1 MQEHCCG
8 ADKLFNLKE
17 AKRERKRYLRRG
29 AKSSTAAIIKRLSKD
44 LQRDST
50 LLDIGGGIGI
60 LGMELQK
67 RGVVQYTSVDASTG
81 YQKIARE
88 MLSEK
93 EGWQANFINGDF
105 VEEAPG
111 LEPHDLVTLDK
122 VICCY
127 PQMEELLISAAGK
140 CRDRIAISFPP
151 SGPLSRLFRSLAN
164 LYLRIN
170 GNPFRTYIH
179 PENKVHQVLK
189 NEGLAP
195 VYRGLHFP
203 WRVEI
208 WQRPAEA

>member
-8 ADKLFNLKE
+8 ADRLFNLKE
-17 AKRERKRYLRRG
+17 AEREKKRYMRRG
-29 AKSSTAAIIKRLSKD
+29 AKSSTAAIIRSLSKD
-44 LQRDST
+44 LRDNSS

-60 LGMELQK
+60 LGAELQK
-67 RGVVQYTSVDASTG
+67 HGVIQYTSVDASSG

-88 MLSEK
+88 ILPEK

-105 VEEAPG
+105 VEEAPA

-127 PQMEELLISAAGK
+127 PQMEELLKSAADK
-140 CRDRIAISFPP
+140 CRDRIALSFPP
-151 SGPLSRLFRSLAN
+151 SGPFSRFFRGLAN
-164 LYLRIN
+164 LYLRIK
-170 GNPFRTYIH
+170 GNPFRTFVH
-179 PENKVHQVLK
+179 PEHQVHQVLK
-189 NEGLAP
+189 NEGLTP

-208 WQRPAEA
+208 WQRPV